1 LYNLRSFKRAEPGF
15 AKVVDMSHLLNRFAP
30 DFMLPGVGGGRF
42 ALSDWRGQIIV
53 LNFWSAECPWSRRAD
68 VALVYRQ
75 LSWDSKGVRIVGIAS
90 NANEKEIQLRS
101 EVQAR
106 HLKYP
111 VLLDGDRSVAT
122 LYQAKTTP
130 HFFVIDRQS
139 YVRYSG
145 ALDDVTRK
153 GQKPSTIYLDE
164 AVQALLAN
172 RPPNP
177 LTTAPFGS
185 PLVFTGSLPKTEAS
199 DSLSA
204 TSKITRPAASGAEPP
219 PADPAPT
226 AAAKPPTSPA
236 A

>member
-1 LYNLRSFKRAEPGF
+1 
-15 AKVVDMSHLLNRFAP
+15 MSHLLNRFAP

-42 ALSDWRGQIIV
+42 ALSDWRGQIVV

-75 LSWDSKGVRIVGIAS
+75 LSWEPKGVRIVGIAS
-90 NANEKEIQLRS
+90 NANETETQLRS
-101 EVQAR
+101 EAQAR

-111 VLLDGDRSVAT
+111 VLLDGNRNVAT

-164 AVQALLAN
+164 AVLALLSN

-177 LTTAPFGS
+177 LSTAPFGS
-185 PLVFTGSLPKTEAS
+185 PLVFTVAQPAAGALDNKAAALPVTSKVTRA
-199 DSLSA
+199 A
-204 TSKITRPAASGAEPP
+204 TSSAGSAAEPP
-219 PADPAPT
+219 PMDPAPT
-226 AAAKPPTSPA
+226 AAVKPPGAPEA
-236 A
+236 

>member
-1 LYNLRSFKRAEPGF
+1 
-15 AKVVDMSHLLNRFAP
+15 MSHLLNRFAP
-30 DFMLPGVGGGRF
+30 DFFLPGVGGGRF
-42 ALSDWRGQIIV
+42 ALSDWRGQIVV

-68 VALVYRQ
+68 AALVYRQ
-75 LSWDSKGVRIVGIAS
+75 LSWEPKGVRIVGIAS
-90 NANEKEIQLRS
+90 NANETELQVRS
-101 EVQAR
+101 EAQSR

-111 VLLDGDRSVAT
+111 VLFDTNRSVAT
-122 LYQAKTTP
+122 LYQATTTP

-164 AVQALLAN
+164 AVLALLSN

-185 PLVFTGSLPKTEAS
+185 PMVTSVTPPAGPEDKPVSTA
-199 DSLSA
+199 A
-204 TSKITRPAASGAEPP
+204 TSKIARSAAS
-219 PADPAPT
+219 PATGGTNPVST
-226 AAAKPPTSPA
+226 AAVKPPGSPA

>member
-1 LYNLRSFKRAEPGF
+1 
-15 AKVVDMSHLLNRFAP
+15 M
-30 DFMLPGVGGGRF
+30 
-42 ALSDWRGQIIV
+42 

-75 LSWDSKGVRIVGIAS
+75 LTWEPKGVRIVGIAS
-90 NANEKEIQLRS
+90 NANETENQQRA

-111 VLLDGDRSVAT
+111 VLIDADRSVAA

-153 GQKPSTIYLDE
+153 GQTPSTIYLDE

-177 LTTAPFGS
+177 LTTAPFGT
-185 PLVFTGSLPKTEAS
+185 PLVFTTVFAAGALDAKAASALP
-199 DSLSA
+199 A
-204 TSKITRPAASGAEPP
+204 TSKVPRPAGTPIGLRNEPP
-219 PADPAPT
+219 PT
-226 AAAKPPTSPA
+226 AGGPSGSSSA
-236 A
+236 

>member
-1 LYNLRSFKRAEPGF
+1 
-15 AKVVDMSHLLNRFAP
+15 MSHLLNRYAP

-42 ALSDWRGQIIV
+42 ALSDWRGQIVV

-75 LSWDSKGVRIVGIAS
+75 LAWDPKGVRIVGIAS
-90 NANEKEIQLRS
+90 NANETDAQLRA
-101 EVQAR
+101 EAQAR
-106 HLKYP
+106 HVKYP
-111 VLLDGDRSVAT
+111 ILLDADRSVAN
-122 LYQAKTTP
+122 LYQAKITP
-130 HFFVIDRQS
+130 HFFVIDRQG

-185 PLVFTGSLPKTEAS
+185 PLVYTTFQSAS
-199 DSLSA
+199 AADDKAGALA
-204 TSKITRPAASGAEPP
+204 NTSKGTRASVSAAGSGAEPP
-219 PADPAPT
+219 PTEPPPT
-226 AAAKPPTSPA
+226 AVVKPPGSPEA
-236 A
+236 

>member
-1 LYNLRSFKRAEPGF
+1 
-15 AKVVDMSHLLNRFAP
+15 
-30 DFMLPGVGGGRF
+30 
-42 ALSDWRGQIIV
+42 V

-68 VALVYRQ
+68 AALVYRQ
-75 LSWDSKGVRIVGIAS
+75 LSWEPKGVRIVGIAS
-90 NANEKEIQLRS
+90 NANETETQLRA

-111 VLLDGDRSVAT
+111 ILLDANRSVAM
-122 LYQAKTTP
+122 LYQAKATP

-139 YVRYSG
+139 YVRYTG

-164 AVQALLAN
+164 AVLALLSN

-185 PLVFTGSLPKTEAS
+185 PLVSSADLPPMALEDNKVAAAMSST
-199 DSLSA
+199 
-204 TSKITRPAASGAEPP
+204 TKITRTAGSPAAGGV
-219 PADPAPT
+219 DPAPT
-226 AAAKPPTSPA
+226 AIVKPPGSPA
-236 A
+236 G

>member
-1 LYNLRSFKRAEPGF
+1 
-15 AKVVDMSHLLNRFAP
+15 MSHLLNRYAP
-30 DFMLPGVGGGRF
+30 DFMLPGVGGGHY
-42 ALSDWRGQIIV
+42 ALGDWRGQIVV

-75 LSWDSKGVRIVGIAS
+75 LAWDPKGVRIVGIAS
-90 NANEKEIQLRS
+90 NANETDIQARA
-101 EVQAR
+101 EAQAR
-106 HLKYP
+106 HVKYP
-111 VLLDGDRSVAT
+111 ILLDADRSVAT
-122 LYQAKTTP
+122 RYEAKITP
-130 HFFVIDRQS
+130 HFFVIDKQG

-185 PLVFTGSLPKTEAS
+185 PLVYNLFQPAAASEDKTGAS
-199 DSLSA
+199 ASA
-204 TSKITRPAASGAEPP
+204 SQATRASSSPAASLSEPP
-219 PADPAPT
+219 PEPPPT
-226 AAAKPPTSPA
+226 AVAKPPGSPQA
-236 A
+236 

>member
-1 LYNLRSFKRAEPGF
+1 
-15 AKVVDMSHLLNRFAP
+15 MSHLLNRFAP
-30 DFMLPGVGGGRF
+30 DFTLPGVGGGRF
-42 ALSDWRGQIIV
+42 ALSDWRGQIVV

-75 LSWDSKGVRIVGIAS
+75 LSWDPKGVRMVGIAS
-90 NANEKEIQLRS
+90 NANETETQLRS

-111 VLLDGDRSVAT
+111 VLFDVGGSVAA

-145 ALDDVTRK
+145 APDDVTRK
-153 GQKPSTIYLDE
+153 GQRPSTFYLDE
-164 AVQALLAN
+164 AVQALLSN

-185 PLVFTGSLPKTEAS
+185 PLVLTVPVSANALDAKAASLPAT
-199 DSLSA
+199 SLPATALPA
-204 TSKITRPAASGAEPP
+204 TSKVARPAAPPAASGEEPP

-226 AAAKPPTSPA
+226 AVVWPPSVPSA
-236 A
+236 

>member
-1 LYNLRSFKRAEPGF
+1 
-15 AKVVDMSHLLNRFAP
+15 MSHLLNRFAP

-75 LSWDSKGVRIVGIAS
+75 LSWDPKGVRIVGIAS
-90 NANEKEIQLRS
+90 NANETDAQLRS
-101 EVQAR
+101 EAQAR
-106 HLKYP
+106 HVKYP
-111 VLLDGDRSVAT
+111 VLLDGDRTVAN

-185 PLVFTGSLPKTEAS
+185 PIVFNVLQPPPTPFDDKAS
-199 DSLSA
+199 GLA
-204 TSKITRPAASGAEPP
+204 PTSKVGRPPVASTGPGAEPP
-219 PADPAPT
+219 VEPPPT
-226 AAAKPPTSPA
+226 AAVRPPGSSQT
-236 A
+236 

>member
-1 LYNLRSFKRAEPGF
+1 
-15 AKVVDMSHLLNRFAP
+15 MSHLLNRFAP

-42 ALSDWRGQIIV
+42 ALADWRGQIIV

-75 LSWDSKGVRIVGIAS
+75 LAWDPKGVRIVGIAS
-90 NANEKEIQLRS
+90 NANENDAQVRAEA
-101 EVQAR
+101 QAR
-106 HLKYP
+106 HVKYP
-111 VLLDGDRSVAT
+111 ILLDADRSVAN

-130 HFFVIDRQS
+130 HFFVIDRQN

-185 PLVFTGSLPKTEAS
+185 PLVFSALQAPTATFDDKTGGLG
-199 DSLSA
+199 A
-204 TSKITRPAASGAEPP
+204 TSKVGRSPGPSTGPGAEPP
-219 PADPAPT
+219 AEPPPT
-226 AAAKPPTSPA
+226 AVVRPPGSPQG
-236 A
+236 

>member
-1 LYNLRSFKRAEPGF
+1 
-15 AKVVDMSHLLNRFAP
+15 MSHLLNRFAP

-42 ALSDWRGQIIV
+42 ALSDWRGQIVV

-75 LSWDSKGVRIVGIAS
+75 LAWDPKGVRIVGIAP
-90 NANEKEIQLRS
+90 NVTETEPQMRAEA
-101 EVQAR
+101 QAR

-111 VLLDGDRSVAT
+111 VLVDAGGTVAA
-122 LYQAKTTP
+122 LYQVKVTP

-177 LTTAPFGS
+177 LTTAPIGS
-185 PLVFTGSLPKTEAS
+185 PLVLTGPAAASAAEGKAASLP
-199 DSLSA
+199 A
-204 TSKITRPAASGAEPP
+204 TSKVARAGASAPASDEPP
-219 PADPAPT
+219 PSSPAAT
-226 AAAKPPTSPA
+226 AVAKPPGSPPA
-236 A
+236 

>member
-1 LYNLRSFKRAEPGF
+1 
-15 AKVVDMSHLLNRFAP
+15 MSHLLNRYAP

-42 ALSDWRGQIIV
+42 ALNDWRGQIVV

-75 LSWDSKGVRIVGIAS
+75 LAWDPKGVRTVGIAS
-90 NANEKEIQLRS
+90 NANETDAQIRAEA
-101 EVQAR
+101 QAR
-106 HLKYP
+106 HVKYP
-111 VLLDGDRSVAT
+111 ILLDMDRSVAT
-122 LYQAKTTP
+122 NYQAKITP
-130 HFFVIDRQS
+130 HFFVIDRQG

-185 PLVFTGSLPKTEAS
+185 PLIYTTFQ
-199 DSLSA
+199 SA
-204 TSKITRPAASGAEPP
+204 GAFDDKAGALANTSKVTRASVSAAGSGAEPP
-219 PADPAPT
+219 AEPPPT
-226 AAAKPPTSPA
+226 AVAKPPGSPEA
-236 A
+236 